1 MFGVLPALAVHG
13 FQALFVLGQGGHAL
27 GAVGRNDAPCAR
39 LLHSQGAAYLFVV
52 APGPQGKA
60 HINDAKSHPIRPPA
74 CVFHHSINPLLEIR
88 IRQLVVFA
96 EK

>member
-1 MFGVLPALAVHG
+1 MFGLCFRFGSAVPLYQLFGVLPALAVHG
-13 FQALFVLGQGGHAL
+13 FQALLVFGQGGHAL

-60 HINDAKSHPIRPPA
+60 HTMMPNLIRSALQP
-74 CVFHHSINPLLEIR
+74 VFSTT
-88 IRQLVVFA
+88 A
-96 EK
+96 